1 MPMLTV
7 IIPMYNE
14 ADRIG
19 ATVTDVCAT
28 LRSWG
33 TPAEVL
39 LVDDGSTDGT
49 VDAAE
54 PMCGDLGDALALRLI
69 RHSANR
75 GKGAAVR
82 TGMQAARGSWV
93 VFMDADNSTRLGELE
108 KLNAEAR
115 ATGAPIIIAS
125 RNVAGAEAITTPARR
140 AAGKAFRACI
150 SLLGL
155 NLARDTQCGFK
166 LYRADAAAFLAGHS
180 IENGFAF
187 DVEHLLLAQRAGLP
201 VREVG
206 VRWDHCT
213 GGSIRVV
220 RDGLQMLWAAVRIRH
235 RVRGLRLPPPR
246 PTPHG
251 SSLVEVKPLQIT
263 PIEQDVVAAS

>member
-1 MPMLTV
+1 MLSV

-19 ATVTDVCAT
+19 ATVADVCAT

-49 VDAAE
+49 ADAAIAL
-54 PMCGDLGDALALRLI
+54 CGDHGGALTLRLI
-69 RHSANR
+69 RHGVNR

-82 TGMQAARGSWV
+82 TGMQAAQGGWV
-93 VFMDADNSTRLGELE
+93 VFMDADNSTRLVELE

-115 ATGAPIIIAS
+115 ATGAPIVIAS
-125 RNVAGAEAITTPARR
+125 RSVAGAEALTTPARR
-140 AAGKAFRACI
+140 AAGRAFRAC
-150 SLLGL
+150 LTVLGL

-166 LYRADAAAFLAGHS
+166 LYRADAAALMAEHS
-180 IENGFAF
+180 VEDGFAF
-187 DVEHLLLAQRAGLP
+187 DVEHLLLARRAGLA

-206 VRWDHCT
+206 VRWDHRT

-220 RDGLQMLWAAVRIRH
+220 RDGLQMLRAAVRIRH
-235 RVRGLRLPPPR
+235 RVRRMSLTRPPR
-246 PTPHG
+246 ATPG
-251 SSLVEVKPLQIT
+251 PLLVEVKPLQIAPAGRDT
-263 PIEQDVVAAS
+263 VAAS

>member
-1 MPMLTV
+1 MPMLSV

-19 ATVTDVCAT
+19 ATVADVCAT

-33 TPAEVL
+33 TTAEVL
-39 LVDDGSTDGT
+39 LVDDGSTDAT

-54 PMCGDLGDALALRLI
+54 PLCGDHGDALTLRLI
-69 RHSANR
+69 RHGVNQ

-82 TGMQAARGSWV
+82 TGMRAARGGWV
-93 VFMDADNSTRLGELE
+93 VFMDADNSTRLAELE

-125 RNVAGAEAITTPARR
+125 RSVAGAEALTTPARR
-140 AAGKAFRACI
+140 AAGRAFRACLT
-150 SLLGL
+150 LLGL
-155 NLARDTQCGFK
+155 DLARDTQCGFK
-166 LYRADAAAFLAGHS
+166 LYRGDAAAFMAAHA
-180 IENGFAF
+180 IEDGFAF
-187 DVEHLLLAQRAGLP
+187 DVEHLLLARRAGLA

-206 VRWDHCT
+206 VRWDHRT

-220 RDGLQMLWAAVRIRH
+220 RHGLQMLWAAVRIRH
-235 RVRGLRLPPPR
+235 RVRRMSLTR
-246 PTPHG
+246 PSRATPG
-251 SSLVEVKPLQIT
+251 PLLVEVKPLQIAPSERDT
-263 PIEQDVVAAS
+263 VAAS